1 MIYVVLGVTLLVVG
15 GVAALGFRFAEL
27 LAPRQ
32 RKVLYLLL
40 LLAATGVGIQMAY
53 GFVTSYRWAQQHQ
66 DHHHQR

>member
-1 MIYVVLGVTLLVVG
+1 MIYVVLGATLLVVG
-15 GVAALGFRFAEL
+15 GVAALGFSFAKL

-40 LLAATGVGIQMAY
+40 LLGAAGVGIQVAH

-66 DHHHQR
+66 HHQR